1 MDAIWGVILSV
12 LLVVGV
18 FLLLFLAYRK
28 ARRGRTS
35 YDLSALQM
43 GHVPGSV
50 EISKQASADAQLPA
64 PRAVPTELHRP

>member
-12 LLVVGV
+12 LLFGAV

-28 ARRGRTS
+28 ARRGSTS

-43 GHVPGSV
+43 GYVPGVV
-50 EISKQASADAQLPA
+50 EISRQASADAQLPA
-64 PRAVPTELHRP
+64 PRAVPTEPRRP